1 MDKLF
6 KTTLI
11 LLTYLLASLSF
22 AQNSFS
28 DNISSPVKNNR
39 LASPDTV
46 FLPVAQVYQVAIEI
60 KESELILNWSIVE
73 GYYLYR
79 DRFNFS
85 AVDATSQLEA
95 PIFETGKRKW
105 DDFFEKELEVYYTT
119 TSIVLPYKAESDQ
132 MEIQIESQGCADAG
146 LCYPPYKQWLTVDF
160 LSGKVEISNTPS
172 AAAQA
177 AMQGGSIINPRQ
189 QEFSLGVILIFAL
202 LGGMILNL
210 MPCVFPVLSIKALSF
225 TMTHQTASSRRS
237 HGLAYTAGVVSSFVG
252 IAFVMLSLRAAGEA
266 IGWGFQLQSP
276 LFVML
281 LIYLFF
287 IMGLAFSGYL
297 EIGSSL
303 MSIGQSSERDES
315 LSSSFMTG
323 VLATTVASPC
333 TAPFMGP
340 ALGFA
345 IAQPS
350 YLALLVFAFLG
361 LGMALPFV
369 LLAWIPSLTAK
380 LPRPGAW
387 MDSFKQFL
395 AFPLYITG
403 VWLIWVVGRQTSVDI
418 VATII
423 IGLVLITMSIWLTKL
438 RQAAGHKITTLS
450 FANLFAALC
459 LIGAVTI
466 PAWSITKDT
475 EPVRWEPYS
484 QQRLSELR
492 QAQKPVFVN
501 LTADW
506 CITCLANE
514 KIAFTNA
521 FYQSLSDNQVT
532 YLKGDWT
539 NNDPEITKL
548 LNQFQRSGVPLY
560 LVYPEGEASAEVL
573 PQILL
578 ENTLIN
584 AIQRSR
590 SNLADV
596 SVF

>member
-1 MDKLF
+1 MIKLF

-22 AQNSFS
+22 AQISLS
-28 DNISSPVKNNR
+28 DNVSSSVNSNR
-39 LASPDTV
+39 LLSSNAL
-46 FLPVAQVYQVAIEI
+46 FLPVEQVYQVAVSVE
-60 KESELILNWSIVE
+60 ESQLILNWSIVE

-79 DRFNFS
+79 DRFSFS

-95 PIFETGKRKW
+95 PIFEIGKRKW
-105 DDFFEKELEVYYTT
+105 DDFFEEELEVYYTK
-119 TSIVLPYKAESDQ
+119 TSVALPYKGEGDQ

-146 LCYPPYKQWLTVDF
+146 LCYPPYKQWLTINLVNGNVD
-160 LSGKVEISNTPS
+160 ISNAPS

-177 AMQGGSIINPRQ
+177 AIQGGSTNNLG
-189 QEFSLGVILIFAL
+189 QEDFSLGLILVFAL

-225 TMTHQTASSRRS
+225 TMTHQTQSSRRV

-252 IAFVMLSLRAAGEA
+252 IALVMLSLRAAGEA

-303 MSIGQSSERDES
+303 MSVGQSSDRDGS

-323 VLATTVASPC
+323 VLATTIASPC

-369 LLAWIPSLTAK
+369 LLAWIPSLTSK
-380 LPRPGAW
+380 LPQPGAW
-387 MDSFKQFL
+387 MDTFKQFL

-403 VWLIWVVGRQTSVDI
+403 VWLLWVVGRQAGVDV
-418 VATII
+418 VAAII
-423 IGLVLITMSIWLTKL
+423 IGLVLITMAIWIAKL
-438 RQAAGHKITTLS
+438 SQASGHKITSLS
-450 FANLFAALC
+450 FPNLFAALC
-459 LIGAVTI
+459 LIGALTI
-466 PAWSITKDT
+466 PALLITKET

-484 QQRLSELR
+484 QQRLSQLR
-492 QAQKPVFVN
+492 QEEQAVFVN

-521 FYQSLSDNQVT
+521 FYQSLEDNQVT

-560 LVYPEGEASAEVL
+560 LIYPAGDAAAEVL

-578 ENTLIN
+578 ESTLLK
-584 AIQRSR
+584 AIERTKE
-590 SNLADV
+590 AV
-596 SVF
+596 

>member
-28 DNISSPVKNNR
+28 ENISSPAKNNR

-46 FLPVAQVYQVAIEI
+46 FLPVAKVYQVAIEI

-95 PIFETGKRKW
+95 PIFEIGKRKW
-105 DDFFEKELEVYYTT
+105 DDFFEEELEVYYTT

-237 HGLAYTAGVVSSFVG
+237 HGLAYTVGVVSSFVG

-459 LIGAVTI
+459 LIGAITI

-475 EPVRWEPYS
+475 EPARWEPYS

-590 SNLADV
+590 SNIADV